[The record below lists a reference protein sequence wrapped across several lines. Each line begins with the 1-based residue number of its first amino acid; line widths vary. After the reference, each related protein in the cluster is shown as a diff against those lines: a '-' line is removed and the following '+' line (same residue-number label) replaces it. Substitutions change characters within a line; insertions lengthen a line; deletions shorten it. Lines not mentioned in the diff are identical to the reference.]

1 MGDVRNVVH
10 RSIECLLV
18 CFRRLGDTAQLPNE
32 LQRRCANFV
41 VRRGRCKIMQG
52 LNVSAHKESIAADYA
67 DENGFVRDS

>member
-1 MGDVRNVVH
+1 L
-10 RSIECLLV
+10 E
-18 CFRRLGDTAQLPNE
+18 RR
-32 LQRRCANFV
+32 RANLI

>member
-1 MGDVRNVVH
+1 
-10 RSIECLLV
+10 LK
-18 CFRRLGDTAQLPNE
+18 
-32 LQRRCANFV
+32 RRCANFV